1 MKSSGK
7 RFERRNRFICRFSP
21 NVCQTWRRAWICRS
35 RDPRKARKRW
45 NSQLLMPSILLKSW
59 KAFLNNDGIIYA
71 LHSPLVRSRYFS
83 NQRLFV
89 VGEVKIAPREDK
101 KDDLT
106 TAGMIRR
113 LQIWWD
119 KLSELG
125 QDRIQDKDTFQK
137 SWIIV
142 KEQYKD
148 LARVVIGSLTSKLQ
162 RLSHKLHI
170 HV

>member
-1 MKSSGK
+1 
-7 RFERRNRFICRFSP
+7 
-21 NVCQTWRRAWICRS
+21 
-35 RDPRKARKRW
+35 
-45 NSQLLMPSILLKSW
+45 
-59 KAFLNNDGIIYA
+59 
-71 LHSPLVRSRYFS
+71 
-83 NQRLFV
+83 
-89 VGEVKIAPREDK
+89 
-101 KDDLT
+101 
-106 TAGMIRR
+106 MIRR